1 MASDEERVEAENFSE
16 HESID
21 ETRDLLQLLMAE
33 VQVYPGIWNKKSP
46 AYKEAQKKKLI
57 WEKIAMKL
65 QIGVEEAK
73 KKWKNLYD
81 SYKKCKEREREQ
93 EKSGSGY
100 TKNPTCRY
108 YNELH
113 FLQDIVSTR
122 TTTSNIAVAQQDK
135 ASDVL
140 EVLPSSST
148 TRASTAAAQIPT
160 CPVKRPKKEI
170 DPVDKLLINALT
182 NEDKASN
189 KGDDADT
196 HFCLSLV
203 EAIKSLPQKKN
214 LMIKSK
220 IMSLVYEAMD
230 D

>member
-1 MASDEERVEAENFSE
+1 M
-16 HESID
+16 
-21 ETRDLLQLLMAE
+21 
-33 VQVYPGIWNKKSP
+33 
-46 AYKEAQKKKLI
+46 
-57 WEKIAMKL
+57 
-65 QIGVEEAK
+65 
-73 KKWKNLYD
+73 YD
-81 SYKKCKEREREQ
+81 SYKKCKEREREL

-108 YNELH
+108 YNELQ

-122 TTTSNIAVAQQDK
+122 TTTSNITVAHQEKTVDD
-135 ASDVL
+135 AF
-140 EVLPSSST
+140 EVLPSSSS

-182 NEDKASN
+182 NEDKLSN

-203 EAIKSLPQKKN
+203 EPIRNLPPKKN
-214 LMIKSK
+214 FMIKSK
-220 IMSLVYEAMD
+220 IMSLVYEAID